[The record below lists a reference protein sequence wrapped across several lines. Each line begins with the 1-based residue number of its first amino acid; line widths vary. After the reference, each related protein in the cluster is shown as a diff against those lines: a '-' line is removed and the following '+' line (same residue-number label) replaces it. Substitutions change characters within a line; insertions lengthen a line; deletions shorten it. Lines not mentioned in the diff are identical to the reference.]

1 MPEELIIRHGS
12 PTLAGLKTANLFT
25 CMFDSEEETIRE
37 IRRLNQI
44 LVPKGLRILPLRY
57 TKGRVLLYL
66 YRPARLK
73 QDLDDQSARTLL
85 QSKGYPCEHAERCVV
100 TLADKLRNIHD
111 DQEFPHEIGLF
122 LGYPPED
129 VQGFIEK
136 KACECKCSGC
146 WKVYGDAE
154 RAKRTFECYKE
165 CTELYC
171 RLWSR
176 GSSIDQLA
184 VVMGSE
190 RGNLRHMNTAEEVL
204 KTEEQQKK

>member
-1 MPEELIIRHGS
+1 MKKRKPVNVS
-12 PTLAGLKTANLFT
+12 AADAGKSMA
-25 CMFDSEEETIRE
+25 M
-37 IRRLNQI
+37 Q
-44 LVPKGLRILPLRY
+44 K
-57 TKGRVLLYL
+57 
-66 YRPARLK
+66 
-73 QDLDDQSARTLL
+73 
-85 QSKGYPCEHAERCVV
+85 
-100 TLADKLRNIHD
+100 
-111 DQEFPHEIGLF
+111 
-122 LGYPPED
+122 
-129 VQGFIEK
+129 
-136 KACECKCSGC
+136 
-146 WKVYGDAE
+146 